1 MGFKWIVTD
10 FIAYRSR
17 YIIIVLGLVY
27 LVPCENALCYVNG
40 KQVTERALLQT
51 GSRVILGKSHVFRF
65 NNPQQAREMAERRTP
80 SETPTDTALGNTYPM
95 KESANLH
102 A

>member
-1 MGFKWIVTD
+1 MVTD
-10 FIAYRSR
+10 FLVTRSR
-17 YIIIVLGLVY
+17 CIIVVLGLVY

-80 SETPTDTALGNTYPM
+80 SETPTDAATGKMCPM
-95 KESANLH
+95 KDDEEQLA
-102 A
+102 